1 MQNRLKRS
9 VRMPISV
16 YEDELKLCKAL
27 GDLDTAELQAHTA
40 AVIEKYQAEIDADL
54 IDSGRVATRSCE
66 NIWLEILAGKR

>member
-1 MQNRLKRS
+1 
-9 VRMPISV
+9 MPITV